1 MKSARKRI
9 AGLIVGWSF
18 IILGVAGLVLPFL
31 QGVLF
36 ILIGLIILSSQ
47 YAWARLAL
55 AKLRK
60 RFPKTYQAG
69 ITGPDRARLRQP
81 IRLLPVFRHP
91 RHRQRG
97 QPAQPVQR

>member
-60 RFPKTYQAG
+60 RFPKTYQAAENAARK
-69 ITGPDRARLRQP
+69 IEAFWKQVFRARS
-81 IRLLPVFRHP
+81 VEDENKKGP
-91 RHRQRG
+91 R
-97 QPAQPVQR
+97 AA